1 MPARTRKRAQRV
13 LHPVTNK
20 TASPALWTLPRVTAL
35 LATGIA
41 VVLVAMPTPSGMDPQ
56 ALRGGALVFLSITL
70 FATGVLPE
78 AITALAFF
86 ALAML
91 LAVAPTA
98 TVFAGFTSTA
108 FWLVFSGLIIGVAV
122 DRTGLGTRLADAVI
136 SRLGSDYGRLVA
148 GMIAV
153 GVLLAFV
160 MPSTMGRVILLIPI
174 VIALADRVG
183 FGPGSRGRTG
193 LILAMACGT
202 WMPSAAIL
210 PANVPN
216 MVLAGVAETLFE
228 THFTYGSYIL
238 LHFPATGIAKAVL
251 IFVLVMVFFRD
262 TPTPETPAPSDDS
275 AEIEAPVKLLTVV
288 LACTLGLWI
297 TDFLHGISPAWIA
310 LGAAVVC
317 LMPFTGLVP
326 FKDFQ
331 SRVNFSSAIYI
342 AGVLSIGP
350 VLVETGASDFLG
362 RALLSLVPFEVG
374 ADFRNFMVLTGLGAV
389 TGMATTAPA
398 VPAVLGPLVGDL
410 SHVTGFAVP
419 TVLMNQVIGYS
430 TVILPYQVPPLIL
443 AIQLGGISL
452 RDGARMTLA
461 IAAVTLT
468 VLTPLNYLWFKWL
481 GYLN

>member
-1 MPARTRKRAQRV
+1 M
-13 LHPVTNK
+13 LHGASGNVTSK
-20 TASPALWTLPRVTAL
+20 AVSETLWTTPRLIVL
-35 LATGIA
+35 LAMGVALGLVMMPVPVGID
-41 VVLVAMPTPSGMDPQ
+41 VGAM
-56 ALRGGALVFLSITL
+56 RGGALVLVTIAL

-91 LAVAPTA
+91 LAVAPPA
-98 TVFAGFTSTA
+98 VVFAGFTSTA
-108 FWLVFSGLIIGVAV
+108 FWLVFSGLVIGVAV
-122 DRTGLGTRLADAVI
+122 DRTGLGVRLADAVI
-136 SRLGSDYGRLVA
+136 RRLGSDYARLVA

-160 MPSTMGRVILLIPI
+160 MPSTMGRIMLLIPI
-174 VIALADRVG
+174 VTALADRIG
-183 FGPGSRGRTG
+183 FAPGSRGRTG
-193 LILAMACGT
+193 LVLAMACGT

-216 MVLAGVAETLFE
+216 MVLAGVAETLFD
-228 THFTYGSYIL
+228 THFTYGSYFL
-238 LHFPATGIAKAVL
+238 LHFPATGLAKALL
-251 IFVLVMVFFRD
+251 IYALVMALFRD
-262 TPTPETPAPSDDS
+262 TPNTQ
-275 AEIEAPVKLLTVV
+275 IPVNPKQEPTAGGPVRLLSVI
-288 LACTLGLWI
+288 LFCTLGLWA

-310 LGAAVVC
+310 LGAAVIC

-331 SRVNFSSAIYI
+331 TRVNFASAIYI
-342 AGVLSIGP
+342 AGILSIGP
-350 VLVETGASDFLG
+350 VLVETGAGDVLG
-362 RALLSLVPFEVG
+362 RAILSLVPFETG
-374 ADFRNFMVLTGLGAV
+374 ADFRNFMVLTGLGAI
-389 TGMATTAPA
+389 TGMATTAPG
-398 VPAVLGPLVGDL
+398 VPAVLGPLVGEL
-410 SHVTGFAVP
+410 STVTGFSIP

-461 IAAVTLT
+461 IAAVTLV
-468 VLTPLNYLWFKWL
+468 VLTPLNYFWWQWL